1 MNTTR
6 IRLSEK
12 SMKEL
17 LAIQQAI
24 CNDPAQRNPNPDS
37 IFIYKPSARR
47 RLNDIGWAITQH
59 LQAKRA

>member
-1 MNTTR
+1 
-6 IRLSEK
+6 
-12 SMKEL
+12 MKEL